1 MWLLWCVVTL
11 ATLMADPGHSEAGLS
26 STSFSNELRSGF
38 TRLFQNGVEQ
48 PLQSPYILVNPT
60 DFQNA
65 ANPLIQQ
72 LYQQR
77 PAPFGPQLESTFHKA
92 RPRYE
97 LQSLSWVIPYYYVPT
112 RYHPPRGGKRSND
125 VLVVVVKTRSNCTAN
140 NGTES
145 SNPTND
151 DDDDDDD
158 DSDEVRV
165 IKYTSAIYCTFR
177 WVVRPIFEI
186 SNFEW
191 LTFPNFTKI
200 YELFSSYTHDIYHIL
215 IIIFNWK

>member
-1 MWLLWCVVTL
+1 MQKNKCVRIPRKFFCRIVGPSEGPIYSTLRRFRDIMWLLWCVVTL
-11 ATLMADPGHSEAGLS
+11 ATLMVDPGHSEVGLS
-26 STSFSNELRSGF
+26 STSFSNQLRSGF

-65 ANPLIQQ
+65 VNPLVNQ

-77 PAPFGPQLESTFHKA
+77 PAPFGPQLESTFYKS

-97 LQSLSWVIPYYYVPT
+97 LQSLSWMIPYYYVPA
-112 RYHPPRGGKRSND
+112 RYHPPRGSKRPND

-145 SNPTND
+145 ANPKD

-158 DSDEVRV
+158 NEDSDEVRD
-165 IKYTSAIYCTFR
+165 I
-177 WVVRPIFEI
+177 
-186 SNFEW
+186 
-191 LTFPNFTKI
+191 KI
-200 YELFSSYTHDIYHIL
+200 YECDIL
-215 IIIFNWK
+215 R